1 MATIQ
6 STIEEINNAREALA
20 EALITKFGV
29 QAVDVVDSNGNI
41 TTKGLNTSS
50 VASTESDAYSTPANT
65 LRRLKDWEEIVNNA
79 VVKTSKDLIIRL
91 NSGSTENTNYFTY
104 NGSEGKTVNITPSS
118 IGAAASGHT
127 HNYLPLSGGQLTGS
141 LNFSTA
147 DAVIEWN
154 NDSYRQRIKIT
165 DDSTANTPVFTFQQS
180 SDNGSSYKDLFTIYD
195 NGNVTAS
202 TFIGNLTGTATGNLT
217 SISYDSASR
226 KLKQTKNGSTSDIVT
241 FGTNAFNSTSYL
253 PLSGGTMTGNITFSK
268 PTEAGQLRGFVFNG
282 VTDSAALYYI
292 EPTLKDDGRMRFV
305 MKDNANDPI
314 EMAWC
319 LWNGTKVLD
328 AEVRH
333 TFNYYGYTTSG
344 TVTASSFKRPDG
356 KSTQFLKADGSVDNT
371 TYWSKD
377 DTKIS
382 NWDTAYNWFVEIT
395 KDDEETDTAIN
406 KWQEIESF
414 LAGISDTSTLN
425 GILGNYYIK
434 TDIDTKLNNK
444 SDSDH
449 THNLALLKEGTA
461 TITLAHNTTYTLQ
474 AGGKSIVFKTPPD
487 NNTTYN
493 FSGTTFYSG
502 NKDNSEHNANN
513 AIKNGH
519 YYYSSNGPATSIGA
533 STADGALYVQ
543 SYNDSWV
550 GQIAQDYRT
559 GRLFFRGKNNGTW
572 QSWLTNIDSGN
583 YTNYAA
589 TKGHTHT
596 FNSLNDK
603 PTTLAGYGITDFKVT
618 YLPDSGENLNN
629 ITTPGFYNAGG
640 SNSVSN
646 KPNNVAAFGL
656 IVVHDAQ
663 GSYYTQILFDGN
675 NSDQTYIRHCNN
687 GTWGSWSLMYFT
699 DTNTWRK
706 ISINNTSIESNPLN
720 IKNGSNINIT
730 NDGSGNVTINST
742 VPVATSSTLG
752 GIKVGYSNTGKNY
765 KVQLDTSGNA
775 YVNVP
780 WANTNTTYSA
790 GTGLTLSG
798 TTFNHAATISEG
810 SFGLSKNTSSTSF
823 SLPQIKYNSTGH
835 ITSVTNYTQ
844 SIPTAGINSLG
855 LVRGFHRTSG
865 GVSGTKT
872 TSASDSPTV
881 NNRSS
886 VTGRYYGVET
896 DKDGYMFVNVPWIDT
911 NTWRDIQVNDTS
923 IDTSALNLINSSTI
937 TFSNTEGKVTAN
949 VTGKVS
955 TAATADKVA
964 NTFTVFNIS
973 YNGSEKKT
981 VSNTDFI
988 QTLTEGTSNVTDGTM
1003 FITSYASDNGFAD
1016 TNAVN
1021 VPYKRKASCLYNYI
1035 KGKTDSLYA
1044 AKDHTHSVKINNAT
1058 KTIPKSGSGS
1068 VDLGNYLTWYGNAN
1082 QSNMNGIARL
1092 GQSTGMTNL
1101 STAGNKTDNPYNGGT
1116 ESVGWHLYFNTCYT
1130 DGGSGSN
1137 SWVAQIANKAGTDQW
1152 WVRSRSGQTI
1162 TNGTAW
1168 NSVWRHLVTSN
1179 INGIGNSTT
1188 PVYVDGYGQVIA
1200 CSYSLNKTVPSDA
1213 KFTDTNTWRDIQ
1225 INGTS
1230 INTNVLNLSPST
1242 NIALSNSDGKVT
1254 ISAIG
1259 VVTSLGTSGNNLTYT
1274 TSNGTTNVTVPY
1286 ATSSD
1291 STNSAKYLSS
1301 NNKMVYGWNG
1311 LNYFNAP
1318 LTKGAGVNVNDS
1330 PSSAWW
1336 HILRFNHGN
1345 SSGYYTDLAIPFN
1358 DKGIYYKRICYG
1370 QLQNDGWVSV
1380 IDSLNLAS
1388 SFASTLSDVT
1398 IANGDK
1404 LIISDASN
1412 SNLTKKTSII
1422 FDGNT
1427 KTKALTQAGTWET
1440 FNNYTLPTASTT
1452 TIGGIKIYRDNSSY
1466 SVTANTSSVSA
1477 NITSGPY
1484 FGVEIDNAD
1493 KAFTYVPWTNYL
1505 KDHGVHSETASATD
1519 TENNANGA
1527 TAGMLFSSGMYMT
1540 RTYNKTSEGMPTSYG
1555 NVLNLA
1561 GGGSS
1566 QLLLGWSGADSTTA
1580 RMYYRSHRD
1589 TNSGGWGAW
1598 KTVAWT
1604 DDIKAGAGINVTTAS
1619 NINTI
1624 VNSAPLYFVNGTNTA
1639 TSGAWTGNLPNGVTE
1654 YYNGLTIRFRLSAP
1668 PSGNATL
1675 QLGSLAAC
1683 PVYINQNSRVT
1694 THYPKGSILT
1704 LTYYDGNWYM
1714 ANYDSSTWDAARMG
1728 QAHLYAGVSV
1738 YCNTLVG
1745 IGVDGKAYPITSQRQ
1760 NSANLIASAT
1770 YDTNP
1775 RQFGILYNY
1784 TGGNK
1789 TAGNALQT
1797 YCLYEQRQID
1807 WRFVDNCVA
1816 ATYNASTNTMGL
1828 QAGKPVYIKVA
1839 ITDGGWYPIAQTTT
1853 GVYNGTSTYTRC
1865 WTQTEF
1871 TKGSYYI
1878 YVGIAYNN
1886 YCIFFT
1892 SKHNMYYAYNTN
1904 KLQSNEYNSETHTHT
1919 WASITNKIVAGNEFN
1934 IVSSGYNSTMWF
1946 NYLPYDDRNK
1956 TAKVVQ
1962 YLMGNG
1968 NRGYASVKAS
1978 TYYRSDGTEV
1988 TYSGHQ
1994 HYVGTSRT
2002 QASSANQL
2010 LTGVMLTGIDNT
2022 VSHALLQSGAG
2033 RTDDA
2038 NGDTWIF
2045 WDSKGGSSTPWG
2057 FKHNQKDNYIEF
2069 YGSGTRRCFIDLNSV
2084 TNSFNGS
2091 ADKLDGWHKD
2101 NLNWTG
2107 YITSNTSGLSSYWG
2121 KIWDATIINS
2131 LYNDITL
2138 TLLISANYPP
2148 SYHGIVV
2155 VGIRQNSANESGA
2168 YNFGVHL
2175 LQISG
2180 NIPSSALRLYYD
2192 NSTGACSLWGNVTG
2206 TYGTINTTV
2215 LKKSYRTATDSA
2227 SIGTL
2232 YSTTFST
2239 AQTLPTS
2246 SYIELSHNLNY
2257 AKAVQLNTTRT
2268 LWGQDFNG
2276 TANVTGTLSSV
2287 GHIRFST
2294 DNTYE
2299 IGSSSTEAA
2308 NTYTR
2313 QIYTRHLNASYPFTS
2328 DKNLYIGYN
2337 GTANTYF
2344 YANTSAD
2351 GSGKN
2356 LTMTITANKVGI
2368 GTSSPSYLLDV
2379 AGKTRITGP
2388 LLINGGEQ
2396 NYCEGIRITSN
2407 SNGWTT
2413 ILLKG
2418 TDNTADTGTSANS
2431 WGIHTYGGNFYI
2443 NKNGSNSQQAPRL
2456 WGHSNGW
2463 SVGNTSVSSYA
2474 LNVGGT
2480 TYTTNLL
2487 ATATQNAITVGGDG
2501 SNDTHISAS
2510 AGQLIIN
2517 NGTAGTIRF
2526 GASNWDQNAWAGL
2539 KYVTSTKTIH
2549 LGLPDGTIFNYNSA
2563 AQTNGTLNLVNIKT
2577 LNIQNP
2583 FVITGGGIEITG
2595 VSSGASYATS
2605 EGSYTTEYNNLILR
2619 GDATYG
2625 KSGILFTSSK
2635 GTTSINQPSDKG
2647 FIQFQPYGGTAT
2659 SGESNRLVIGVG
2671 NDASDKVYLQTP
2683 SLDGLIHAVGASTY
2697 VIPANGNNDNG
2708 LIYRNNNLIF
2718 SKAPSYSAASA
2729 NNTLVYSN
2737 YYVLKI
2743 RSKSIWDATNSKSAD
2758 AGYEYALSVYNPT
2771 DKSVYQSKTDTTY
2784 WRPILTGYSNVSAD
2798 TTEFSAQTN
2807 QVYWSNS
2814 LRYQPSTGTFKT
2826 TKIWSTDGDFDG
2838 NLNVSGKLDVDNA
2851 LTMNGGCY
2859 LTNGVAD
2866 LTEGEYVKIKTL
2878 QLPTT
2883 SNGDTYG
2890 PGTNGQVLKS
2900 NGTSIY
2906 WANDNNSDT
2915 KNTAGS
2921 TNSTSKLFL
2930 IGATTQA
2937 NNPQTYSNQ
2946 QCYASNGVLYSGGA
2960 KVLTSETSLKIG
2972 STTGSGNA
2980 ITNISVS
2987 GHTINLTK
2995 GSTFLTSHQSLAGYL
3010 KGSLF
3015 SPVTAGTGSNRFQ
3028 GGVTQVG
3035 VDGVME
3041 VGKYID
3047 FHYTGGL
3054 KDNDYNIRLICPDTS
3069 DNYSI
3074 EFPQKNGTIAL
3085 LSDLKSH
3092 IRYGQGTN
3100 FDFNSITDPWLTHEV
3115 YDGNNAPTESRWN
3128 SVVDWGSDDTNY
3140 RIQLGTSYTEDST
3153 LYIRHKVRGSWKD
3166 WKALAVEDD
3175 YVRITAKFSISRNE
3189 NTDNSET
3196 TTSEYQYIKKLPD
3209 ISTQFIQVFN
3219 DRYYSANQQ
3228 LSWYALLPYPGTSNC
3243 RTITLYINPE
3253 TFYPVLDPAM
3263 NTYNYYEG
3271 RLYIGVVTNLGNWDT
3286 SGTSAWIMLPSKEE
3300 VTPESEQIYDYD
3312 FISQA
3317 PQVQQNYMAGYFA
3330 INCTNTNYYS
3340 YSPET
3345 QPIYPKKIVFVNK
3358 SDYWQLAYV
3367 ETWEMMTFMDLK

>member
-79 VVKTSKDLIIRL
+79 IIKTSKDLIIRL

-154 NDSYRQRIKIT
+154 TNSYRQRIKIT

-292 EPTLKDDGRMRFV
+292 EPTLNDDGRMRFV

-395 KDDEETDTAIN
+395 EDDEETDAAIN

-444 SDSDH
+444 SDSSH
-449 THNLALLKEGTA
+449 THNLALSKEGTA

-474 AGGKSIVFKTPPD
+474 AGGQSIVFKTPPD

-543 SYNDSWV
+543 SYSDSWV

-589 TKGHTHT
+589 TKDHTHT
-596 FNSLNDK
+596 FTSLNNK

-687 GTWGSWSLMYFT
+687 GTWGSWSLMHFT

-911 NTWRDIQVNDTS
+911 NTWRDIQVNNTS

-1003 FITSYASDNGFAD
+1003 FITSYASNNGFAD

-1130 DGGSGSN
+1130 DGGNGSN

-1200 CSYSLNKTVPSDA
+1200 CSYTLNKTVPSDA

-1311 LNYFNAP
+1311 LNYFNAS

-1452 TIGGIKIYRDNSSY
+1452 TIGGIKIYKDNSSY
-1466 SVTANTSSVSA
+1466 SVSANTSSVSA

-1505 KDHGVHSETASATD
+1505 TDHGVHSETASATN

-1654 YYNGLTIRFRLSAP
+1654 YYNGLTIRFRLSAS

-1683 PVYINQNSRVT
+1683 PVYINQNSKVT

-1704 LTYYDGNWYM
+1704 LTYYDGSWYM

-1839 ITDGGWYPIAQTTT
+1839 IADGGWYPIAQTTT

-1878 YVGIAYNN
+1878 YVGIAYNS

-1919 WASITNKIVAGNEFN
+1919 WASITNKIVEANEFN

-1946 NYLPYDDRNK
+1946 NYLPYDNRNK
-1956 TAKVVQ
+1956 TAKVIQ
-1962 YLMGNG
+1962 YVMGNG
-1968 NRGYASVKAS
+1968 NRGHASVKAS

-2010 LTGVMLTGIDNT
+2010 LTGVMLCGIDNT
-2022 VSHALLQSGAG
+2022 VSHALLQSGAN

-2091 ADKLDGWHKD
+2091 ADMLDGYHASNIYNASKID
-2101 NLNWTG
+2101 ISNANSTNS
-2107 YITSNTSGLSSYWG
+2107 YIQIAKIVISGTALSMAGFTAILSNRECLDYSSF
-2121 KIWDATIINS
+2121 I
-2131 LYNDITL
+2131 L
-2138 TLLISANYPP
+2138 TL
-2148 SYHGIVV
+2148 
-2155 VGIRQNSANESGA
+2155 E
-2168 YNFGVHL
+2168 
-2175 LQISG
+2175 
-2180 NIPSSALRLYYD
+2180 LRR
-2192 NSTGACSLWGNVTG
+2192 NSTTSVACSFYYTDLQSYDPRDLYVRSNDGQNFYV
-2206 TYGTINTTV
+2206 YF
-2215 LKKSYRTATDSA
+2215 KS
-2227 SIGTL
+2227 
-2232 YSTTFST
+2232 
-2239 AQTLPTS
+2239 
-2246 SYIELSHNLNY
+2246 
-2257 AKAVQLNTTRT
+2257 V
-2268 LWGQDFNG
+2268 
-2276 TANVTGTLSSV
+2276 
-2287 GHIRFST
+2287 
-2294 DNTYE
+2294 
-2299 IGSSSTEAA
+2299 A
-2308 NTYTR
+2308 NTYTTYYTLTPLKTEGSVTFSNTGLAESSLIEGTVLNKKAVKGGNVASATSTTKLTTSR
-2313 QIYTRHLNASYPFTS
+2313 TIWGQEFDGTKNISGSMTGVTTINTANNPASTIYMNNWFRSIGATGWYSETYGGGWYMQDTSWIRNWGSKAVYLNA
-2328 DKNLYIGYN
+2328 NLCVGNNAKI
-2337 GTANTYF
+2337 
-2344 YANTSAD
+2344 
-2351 GSGKN
+2351 
-2356 LTMTITANKVGI
+2356 GI
-2368 GTSSPSYLLDV
+2368 GTTSPAYLLDV
-2379 AGKTRITGP
+2379 AGKARITGP

-2396 NYCEGIRITSN
+2396 SYCEGIRIAPN

-2413 ILLKG
+2413 IMLKG
-2418 TDNTADTGTSANS
+2418 SDNTADSGTSANS

-2463 SVGNTSVSSYA
+2463 SVGNTSINSYT

-2480 TYTTNLL
+2480 TYTTKLL
-2487 ATATQNAITVGGDG
+2487 ATATQDAITVGGDG
-2501 SNDTHISAS
+2501 TNNTYISALS
-2510 AGQLIIN
+2510 GQLIIN

-2526 GASNWDQNAWAGL
+2526 GASNWDWNAWAGL

-2605 EGSYTTEYNNLILR
+2605 EGLYTTEHNNLILR

-2647 FIQFQPYGGTAT
+2647 FIQFQSYGGTAT

-2671 NDASDKVYLQTP
+2671 NDADDKVYLQTP
-2683 SLDGLIHAVGASTY
+2683 SLAGLIHAVGTLNY
-2697 VIPANGNNDNG
+2697 VIPANGNDGNG

-2718 SKAPSYSAASA
+2718 SRAPSYSAASA

-2743 RSKSIWDATNSKSAD
+2743 RSKSIWDATNNKSAD

-2771 DKSVYQSKTDTTY
+2771 DKSVYQSKTNTTY
-2784 WRPILTGYSNVSAD
+2784 WRPILTGYSNVSD
-2798 TTEFSAQTN
+2798 DNTEFSAQTN

-2814 LRYQPSTGTFKT
+2814 LRYQPSTGTLKT

-2851 LTMNGGCY
+2851 LTMNGGCF

-2866 LTEGEYVKIKTL
+2866 LTGGEYVKIKTL

-2883 SNGDTYG
+2883 SNGTTYG

-2921 TNSTSKLFL
+2921 TNSSSKLFL

-2946 QCYASNGVLYSGGA
+2946 YCYASNGVLYSGGA

-3015 SPVTAGTGSNRFQ
+3015 SPGTAGTGSNKFQ
-3028 GGVTQVG
+3028 AGVTQVG

-3054 KDNDYNIRLICPDTS
+3054 KDDYNIRLICPDTS
-3069 DNYSI
+3069 GNYSI
-3074 EFPQKNGTIAL
+3074 EFPQKGGTIAL
-3085 LSDLKSH
+3085 LSDLKSSH
-3092 IRYGQGTN
+3092 IRYGKGTN
-3100 FDFNSITDPWLTHEV
+3100 FNFNNITDPWLTHEV

-3128 SVVDWGSDDTNY
+3128 SVVDWGSGDSNY

-3153 LYIRHKVRGSWKD
+3153 LYIRHKTNGSWKD

-3175 YVRITAKFSISRNE
+3175 YVKVTAKFSITRNE
-3189 NTDNSET
+3189 NTDNSEP

-3219 DRYYSANQQ
+3219 DHGCSED

-3253 TFYPVLDPAM
+3253 TQYSIYDPL
-3263 NTYNYYEG
+3263 TKDYSYYHAK
-3271 RLYIGVVTNLGNWDT
+3271 LHIGVVTNLGNWDT
-3286 SGTSAWIMLPSKEE
+3286 SGVSTWIMLPGEKR
-3300 VTPESEQIYDYD
+3300 VTSNNKQIYDYD
-3312 FISQA
+3312 FISTA
-3317 PQVQQNYMAGYFA
+3317 TQVQQTYMAGYYA

-3345 QPIYPKKIVFVNK
+3345 QPIYPKKIVFMNK
-3358 SDYWQLAYV
+3358 GDYWQLAYV
-3367 ETWEMMTFMDLK
+3367 ETWKMMTFMDFK